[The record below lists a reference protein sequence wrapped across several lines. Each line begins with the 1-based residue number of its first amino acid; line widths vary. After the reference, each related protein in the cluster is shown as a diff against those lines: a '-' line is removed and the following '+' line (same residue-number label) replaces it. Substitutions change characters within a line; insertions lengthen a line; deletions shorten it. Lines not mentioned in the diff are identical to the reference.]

1 MNTAARIHSILNA
14 CSLDEAVTGMS
25 SFKLSELQLEKDH
38 EFSLPT
44 NLRLGHLAEKTVSEL
59 IARSS
64 TYNMLYENIQ
74 LVEDKTTIGEIDFI
88 LESTLAKKPSI
99 KQIIH
104 VELAYKFYLYDPN
117 LSSEPLNNWIGPN
130 RNDSLKEKLDKLKE
144 KQLPLFYHNC
154 AKERFNDIVI
164 EEASQAICLL
174 VSLYIPY
181 KLEVN
186 SIPNYKHAVKGFY
199 LNLETF
205 YQLDNPGRLYHLPT
219 KNEWGIKPSENQ
231 VWEKVEMVESRI
243 RKSVEEKQAPLCW
256 VKDEGSPLIYSEI
269 FIVWWEWGK

>member
-1 MNTAARIHSILNA
+1 MNTSARIHSILNA
-14 CSLDEAVTGMS
+14 CRLDEAVTGMS
-25 SFKLSELQLEKDH
+25 SFKLSELKLEKGL

-44 NLRLGHLAEKTVSEL
+44 NLRLGHLAEKIVSEL

-64 TYNMLYENIQ
+64 TYNVLYENIQ

-130 RNDSLKEKLDKLKE
+130 RNDSLKEKLDKLKQ

-154 AKERFNDIVI
+154 AKERFSDIVI
-164 EEASQAICLL
+164 EEASQAVCLL